1 MEEKCEC
8 LEGLKEGGKGWTD
21 ANGRKGSFR
30 VRQRERG
37 WFEIVKK
44 GKEKGYA
51 NSKECFR
58 IKERT

>member
-1 MEEKCEC
+1 M
-8 LEGLKEGGKGWTD
+8 KEGGKGWTD

-58 IKERT
+58 IKGRT